1 MQSLNVLMGTGMTL
15 DTLKATHNL
24 TEAVNFLSEQFHVFG
39 ADKKLKEKIIN
50 SLRGQVSVLHD
61 DLKKIQAQVE
71 EQAQYTCRNCLK
83 RRNIKEETRTSY
95 DKILCYEKILQP
107 NSLFIMIN
115 FCDK

>member
-24 TEAVNFLSEQFHVFG
+24 TDAVTFLSEQFHVFG

-61 DLKKIQAQVE
+61 DLKKI
-71 EQAQYTCRNCLK
+71 
-83 RRNIKEETRTSY
+83 
-95 DKILCYEKILQP
+95 
-107 NSLFIMIN
+107 
-115 FCDK
+115 